1 MITKSH
7 LVRDSEN
14 QLTGE
19 MARDLK
25 YAGQTLLYSDIQ
37 NQAFFKSK
45 KEKCHVNQIKNT
57 IFFSIRLTLHGIK
70 YLQFLLKQKGT

>member
-1 MITKSH
+1 MQEPITLAVKTSLLNDNKKD

-19 MARDLK
+19 MAREIK
-25 YAGQTLLYSDIQ
+25 YGGQTLLYSDIQ

-45 KEKCHVNQIKNT
+45 KQKCHLKQIKNI
-57 IFFSIRLTLHGIK
+57 IFF
-70 YLQFLLKQKGT
+70 